1 MFNAL
6 TVILV
11 GGFINLVGCFTGA
24 RLSPGER
31 IYGSGQGRKARW
43 LESSFAVV
51 GSATTVGGCSS
62 WSHQR
67 GIWVWLVGLAILL
80 IPTLAIQI
88 VHNHQIPKSTGPK
101 SSG

>member
-1 MFNAL
+1 MLNAL
-6 TVILV
+6 AVVLV
-11 GGFINLVGCFTGA
+11 GGLINLVGCFTGA

-43 LESSFAVV
+43 LQTSFAVV
-51 GSATTVGGCSS
+51 GAAITVGGCSS

-67 GIWVWLVGLAILL
+67 GIWVWLVGLVILL
-80 IPTLAIQI
+80 IPALAIQV
-88 VHNHQIPKSTGPK
+88 VHNHQIPKPAGPR